1 MKSVVFD
8 IGNVLVAWDPHAA
21 FLPELETDGAVQAFL
36 KRIDFDALNLRADQG
51 EPFADLATEISDSA
65 DRALFASYPARF
77 HLTIAQAI
85 PETWG
90 IARRLAARGLAL
102 HGITNWSA
110 ETWPVG
116 LATHP
121 GLATLLDQIVVSG
134 RERLLKPAPEIY
146 ARLCARTGLAPETCL
161 FIDDSAKNV
170 AGAISFGMEAIHFTT
185 PHALEAELLARGLL

>member
-1 MKSVVFD
+1 MKAVVFD

-21 FLPELETDGAVQAFL
+21 FLPELKADDAVRAFL
-36 KRIDFDALNLRADQG
+36 ERVGFGALNLRADQG
-51 EPFADLATEISDSA
+51 ESCADLATEISDSA

-85 PETWG
+85 PETWD
-90 IARRLAARGLAL
+90 IARRLAMRGIAL

-121 GLATLLDQIVVSG
+121 GLATLLDQIIVSG
-134 RERLLKPAPEIY
+134 QERLLKPAPEIY
-146 ARLCARTGLAPETCL
+146 ARFCARTRLEPETCL
-161 FIDDSAKNV
+161 FIDDSEKNV
-170 AGAISFGMEAIHFTT
+170 AGAISFGMEAFQFTT
-185 PHALEAELLARGLL
+185 PRALEAQLLARGLL